1 VQEFREMM
9 KCFFTI
15 CALLLSACIL
25 RAQDTITLAINEVLF
40 NPAKGGYD
48 YVELCNTGADSVDL
62 SEVFIG
68 NRNVTQDVA
77 SLRPVSRERLMLG
90 PRSFAVLTAN
100 EKWLKL
106 QYHLP
111 AGALVCHVSQMPSY
125 ADDEGAVVL
134 CSVTDT
140 AVIDELKYSGE
151 WHFPLLD
158 DPSGVSLERV
168 NFLAPTQDRNNW
180 MSASSAS
187 GFGTPGAQNS
197 QFRADLTGSGEVT
210 VSPKIFSPDNDG
222 FSDFA
227 TIALR
232 MKEPGCIAN
241 TYIYDAS
248 GRRVRYLVKNATLGT
263 ANQFIWDGFDDHA
276 ARVAKGAYI
285 VYTEIFNLQGYSRK
299 FKNMVVVYYRR

>member
-1 VQEFREMM
+1 MM
-9 KCFFTI
+9 KCIFTI
-15 CALLLSACIL
+15 CVLLAAASIL
-25 RAQDTITLAINEVLF
+25 QAQDTIPLVINEVLF

-62 SEVFIG
+62 SEIFIG
-68 NRNVTQDVA
+68 NRDVTQDVA
-77 SLRPVSRERLMLG
+77 SLRLVSRERLMLG

-106 QYHLP
+106 QYHVP
-111 AGALVCHVSQMPSY
+111 SGALVCHISQMPSY

-134 CSVTDT
+134 CNAKDT
-140 AVIDELKYSGE
+140 AVIDELRYSDE

-187 GFGTPGAQNS
+187 GYGTPGGRNS
-197 QFRADLTGSGEVT
+197 QFRADLTGSGEVK

-222 FSDFA
+222 LNDFA
-227 TIALR
+227 TLVLQ
-232 MKEPGCIAN
+232 MKEAGCIAN

-248 GRRVRYLVKNATLGT
+248 GRRIRYLVKNATLGT
-263 ANQFIWDGFDDHA
+263 SNQFIWNGFDDQA
-276 ARVAKGAYI
+276 TRVAKGAYI